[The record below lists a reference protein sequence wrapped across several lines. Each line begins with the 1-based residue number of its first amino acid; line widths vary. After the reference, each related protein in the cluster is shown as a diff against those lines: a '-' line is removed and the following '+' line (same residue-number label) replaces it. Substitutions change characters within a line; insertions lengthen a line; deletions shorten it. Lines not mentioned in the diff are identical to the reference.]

1 MDLLRSGAGSSITW
15 LNSRFGW
22 GADVIYS
29 FFLLNKVKRKL
40 RIRGGIYL
48 RTREDSGLCTG
59 KKKKAFLLWNQPP
72 GKQYF
77 RALSLTSALPIT
89 SDGHGVCLGT
99 GGGSSGH
106 VPTFH

>member
-59 KKKKAFLLWNQPP
+59 KKK
-72 GKQYF
+72 
-77 RALSLTSALPIT
+77 RLSFCGISLR
-89 SDGHGVCLGT
+89 
-99 GGGSSGH
+99 GSSISEL
-106 VPTFH
+106 

>member
-59 KKKKAFLLWNQPP
+59 KKKKGFP
-72 GKQYF
+72 F
-77 RALSLTSALPIT
+77 VESASREAVFQSFEPNKCIANNK
-89 SDGHGVCLGT
+89 
-99 GGGSSGH
+99 
-106 VPTFH
+106 